1 MKAKKNIWETICK
14 YMVPSECQLEDAIMA
29 LGLVCLHVYGM
40 VFVFGPWTHHQDT
53 SFEFFFPLVGLDFY

>member
-1 MKAKKNIWETICK
+1 
-14 YMVPSECQLEDAIMA
+14 MVPSECQLEDAIMA
-29 LGLVCLHVYGM
+29 LGLACLHVYGM